1 MARDGGQNVQGGVVV
16 AVAVVLLINIYSVS
30 YLKLELPE
38 AIRGS
43 FLVPAEGPAE
53 PVGP

>member
-1 MARDGGQNVQGGVVV
+1 MQGARGLNGQGGVVV
-16 AVAVVLLINIYSVS
+16 AVAVVPLMNIYSVS

-38 AIRGS
+38 TIRGS
-43 FLVPAEGPAE
+43 SLVPAEGSAE